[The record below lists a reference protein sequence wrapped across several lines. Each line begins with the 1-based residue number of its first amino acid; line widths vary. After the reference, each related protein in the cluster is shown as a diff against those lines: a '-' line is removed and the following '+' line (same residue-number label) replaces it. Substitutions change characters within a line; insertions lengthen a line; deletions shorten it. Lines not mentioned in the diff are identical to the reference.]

1 MRRIPVCKTSALPGD
16 CRTEQEAMMRRLP
29 VVLTLVLVASGL
41 PASEP
46 DRKGLDFFEAKIRPM
61 LVTHCYACHSA
72 GAAAK
77 KKLKGGLLLDSRSG
91 SRRGGESGPAI
102 VPGKPA
108 ESPLISALRH
118 EGLKMPPKGKLPDE
132 IIAHFV
138 KWIEMGAPDPRA
150 GGGVVASSQVDL
162 EAGRKHWAFHPLQ
175 RGQPPVVEKT
185 EWIRTPVDRFVK
197 SRLERAGITANAIA
211 APRTLIRRAYF
222 DLTGLPPSPEQVEQF
237 VQESASDPTAAYGR
251 LVDQLLGS
259 RQYGERWARH
269 WLDIV
274 RFAESNGYAFDGD
287 RPNAWH
293 YRDFVI
299 RALNSDLPY
308 DQFVRQQLAGDLL
321 TDVNVKTTSEA
332 RTAIDAIAATGF
344 LVAGPYT
351 TQQTQKERER
361 SRYEQLDD
369 MVSTLGTSL
378 LGLTVGCCRCHS
390 HKFDPLPQFDYYRM
404 VSCFADVGFANTGI
418 NIKPEEFLKQNTA
431 YNAALA
437 PLVAKRTQYEKETQP
452 SGFEK
457 WLAQR
462 VERTD
467 PSMPSLTLADWHHV
481 GPFPAASLGM
491 AFEQKFGPEQKVD
504 LAATYLDGTLKW
516 TAQPKWVDGA
526 VHNTFRG
533 ENSANYIF
541 RVIESPED
549 QQVSLSLGSDD
560 AIAVWWNGKPVL
572 SKLVSRGAAA
582 GQETV
587 NVPVRKG
594 RNELLM
600 KIVNGGGPSGF
611 YFQVAPAKTLD
622 ISGIEHWQ
630 HIGPFTAK
638 DFNAAYDQ
646 VFGPELDTDRSRS
659 FSDGKLTWSKQP
671 DWKDGVAH
679 NDKLKGTNSA
689 NYLVRIINSESPRVL
704 ALSLGSDDG
713 IKLWVNGRQVLA
725 KKVGRNV
732 AAAGQEKV
740 TVQLAAG
747 RNEVL
752 MKIVNSGGATGFY
765 FAATAAPAPAE
776 ITAIIAVPAE
786 KRNAQQRQ
794 KLVGWHRG
802 FDSEWLRLNQ
812 LVKRQETAQPKPELR
827 NVFAARVRGT
837 TYQFGEDTY
846 KVYHLRRGNADNKEQ
861 VATPGFLQVLM
872 RTPQQE
878 QHWLKTKDD
887 ATKPRPG
894 RLGLADWL
902 TDVEQGAGHLLAR
915 VMVNRLWYH
924 HFGRGIV
931 ATPGDFGTRGA
942 RPSHP
947 ELLDWLAGELI
958 RGGWKLKP
966 LHKLIMTS
974 GVYMQ
979 AGNVTASG
987 RQHDP
992 ENLLYWRRGARRLD
1006 AETIRDSLLAVAGTL
1021 DRTSFG
1027 KGTLDQKSKRRSIY
1041 FTVKRS
1047 QLIAFLQLFDA
1058 PDTMQGIATR
1068 QESTVAPQALALLNS
1083 PIIREIAT
1091 QFAGRVRPN
1100 NETSIAQTIDTAY
1113 RIALCRKPT
1122 AAETEAMQAFIE
1134 RHQKSRANDAN
1145 ATPLAVRDFCHLIL
1159 CLNEFVYID

>member
-1 MRRIPVCKTSALPGD
+1 
-16 CRTEQEAMMRRLP
+16 MRRLLA
-29 VVLTLVLVASGL
+29 VLILALCATGL
-41 PASEP
+41 RASEP

-61 LVTHCYACHSA
+61 LVTHCYSCHSA

-91 SRRGGESGPAI
+91 SRRGGESGAAV
-102 VPGKPA
+102 VPGKPGD
-108 ESPLISALRH
+108 SLLISALRH
-118 EGLKMPPKGKLPDE
+118 DGLKMPPKGKLPDE
-132 IIAHFV
+132 IVAHFV
-138 KWIEMGAPDPRA
+138 KWIEMGAPDPRE
-150 GGGVVASSQVDL
+150 GGGVVTASQVDL
-162 EAGRKHWAFHPLQ
+162 EAGRKHWAFQPL
-175 RGQPPVVEKT
+175 GQEEPPEVEKAD
-185 EWIRTPVDRFVK
+185 WMRTPVDRFVK
-197 SRLERAGITANAIA
+197 VRLERAGITANSRAE
-211 APRTLIRRAYF
+211 PRTLIRRAFF
-222 DLTGLPPSPEQVEQF
+222 DLTGLPPSPDQVAQF
-237 VQESASDPTAAYGR
+237 VQDSANDPTAAYDR
-251 LVDQLLGS
+251 LVDQLLDS
-259 RQYGERWARH
+259 RHYGERWARH

-293 YRDFVI
+293 YRDYVI
-299 RALNSDLPY
+299 RALNADLPY

-321 TDVNVKTTSEA
+321 TDVNVKTTSDA
-332 RTAIDAIAATGF
+332 HAAINSIAATGF

-418 NIKPEEFLKQNTA
+418 NIKPEEFHAKNAT

-437 PLVAKRTQYEKETQP
+437 PLVTGRAEYEKEKQT

-457 WLAQR
+457 WLANQA
-462 VERTD
+462 EQGD
-467 PSMPSLTLADWHHV
+467 PAMPSLQLADWHHV
-481 GPFPAASLGM
+481 GPFPAASFAM
-491 AFEQKFGPEQKVD
+491 AFEQKFGPEQDVD
-504 LAATYLDGTLKW
+504 LAATFLDGTLKW
-516 TAQPKWVDGA
+516 NPQPKWGDGA
-526 VHNTFRG
+526 IHNTFSG
-533 ENSANYIF
+533 NNAANYIF

-549 QQVSLSLGSDD
+549 QMISLSLGSDD

-572 SKLVSRGAAA
+572 SKVVSRGAAA

-611 YFQVAPAKTLD
+611 YFAVSPVKALEVT
-622 ISGIEHWQ
+622 GIEPWQ
-630 HIGPFTAK
+630 HVGPFTAK
-638 DFNAAYDQ
+638 DFNTAFDQ
-646 VFGPELDTDRSRS
+646 VFGPELDTERDRS
-659 FSDGKLTWSKQP
+659 FADGKLKWSEQP

-679 NDKLKGTNSA
+679 NDKLKGANGA
-689 NYLVRIINSESPRVL
+689 NYLVRIINCESPRL
-704 ALSLGSDDG
+704 AALSLGSDDG

-740 TVQLAAG
+740 TIQLASG

-765 FAATAAPAPAE
+765 FAATAAVTPAE
-776 ITAIIAVPAE
+776 IKTIIAVPSD
-786 KRNAQQRQ
+786 KWNKQQRQ
-794 KLVGWHRG
+794 KLVEWYRG
-802 FDSEWLRLNQ
+802 FDLDWLRLNQ
-812 LVKRQETAQPKPELR
+812 LVTRQETEKPKPELS

-861 VATPGFLQVLM
+861 LATPGFLQILM
-872 RTPQQE
+872 RSKQQE
-878 QHWLKTKDD
+878 QHWLQTKED
-887 ATKPRPG
+887 ATKLRPG
-894 RLGLADWL
+894 RIGLSDWL
-902 TDVEQGAGHLLAR
+902 TDVEHGAGHLLAR

-942 RPSHP
+942 KPSHP
-947 ELLDWLAGELI
+947 ELLDWLAGELV
-958 RGGWKLKP
+958 RGGWKIKP

-974 GVYMQ
+974 SVYMQ
-979 AGNVTASG
+979 AGEVTPSG
-987 RQHDP
+987 RRHDP

-1006 AETIRDSLLAVAGTL
+1006 AETIRDSLLTVAGTL

-1047 QLIAFLQLFDA
+1047 QLIPFLQLFDA

-1083 PIIREIAT
+1083 SIIREIAT
-1091 QFAGRVRPN
+1091 QFASRVRPSGD
-1100 NETSIAQTIDTAY
+1100 TSVEQTIDAAY
-1113 RIALCRKPT
+1113 RIAVCRKPT
-1122 AAETEAMQAFIE
+1122 VAEHRVMRGFIE
-1134 RHQKSRANDAN
+1134 RQRKSRANDAN
-1145 ATPLAVRDFCHLIL
+1145 AMPLAVRDFCHLVL